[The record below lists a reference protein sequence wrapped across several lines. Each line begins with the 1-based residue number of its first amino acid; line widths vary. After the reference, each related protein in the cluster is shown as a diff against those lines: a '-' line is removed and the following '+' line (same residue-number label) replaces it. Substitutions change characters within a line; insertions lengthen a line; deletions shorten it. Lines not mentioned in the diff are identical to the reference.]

1 MTPNIEKSGAIIN
14 SSTKKLHFCGSLEFP
29 QEAEVVL
36 EVVAQLFRRA
46 LRGGALGSVH
56 LAQVMHV

>member
-1 MTPNIEKSGAIIN
+1 M
-14 SSTKKLHFCGSLEFP
+14 KLRGTGLLHLRRRGEFAE
-29 QEAEVVL
+29 EAHVVL